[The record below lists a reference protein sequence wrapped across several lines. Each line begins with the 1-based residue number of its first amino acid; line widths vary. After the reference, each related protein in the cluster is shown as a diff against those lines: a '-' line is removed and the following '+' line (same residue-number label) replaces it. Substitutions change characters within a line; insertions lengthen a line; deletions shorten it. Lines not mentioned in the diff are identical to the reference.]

1 MKRLAGSRQK
11 YTEAAG
17 ELTKLLTPENVKEVT
32 RVMGEQ
38 VAEQAPPEPTGSL
51 AFDLLSADDLYV
63 TLSTCL
69 AAGDDQTRLS
79 PPVSWLR

>member
-1 MKRLAGSRQK
+1 MD
-11 YTEAAG
+11 
-17 ELTKLLTPENVKEVT
+17 
-32 RVMGEQ
+32 EQ
-38 VAEQAPPEPTGSL
+38 VAEQAAGSL

-79 PPVSWLR
+79 LPLSWLR